1 MHYRIATLLILFN
14 LLSLGKVCSQ
24 GCSDPGICTSGSLNA
39 GNTQDS
45 AASIDFTLASL
56 DDLLNATVASEK
68 YRLGTDVVYGRGD
81 KGTAIYNLV
90 IRASMRIQER
100 VLINVK
106 MPLAYIKGNIGNTS
120 GTGDLTLT
128 MQNTFKS
135 GKSMNLAYTVGVI
148 IPTNS
153 ANLMYVNR
161 VMPMAYQSSLGLY
174 SGLAGL
180 SMRYKTWSAVLGYQQ
195 SFGSNEN
202 GFWEV
207 PATDPND
214 ENYELDKK
222 RSQYYSSKNLTRS
235 ADLIVRLEKG
245 FELKKM
251 SIAIGTLPILRI
263 GTSSIVDSTGAE
275 VSVEG
280 SDGLTLNF
288 TAGASYNI
296 SNSTFVRLN
305 FGAPILRRKVRPD
318 GLSRTTVIILGF
330 GMKFW

>member
-1 MHYRIATLLILFN
+1 
-14 LLSLGKVCSQ
+14 
-24 GCSDPGICTSGSLNA
+24 
-39 GNTQDS
+39 
-45 AASIDFTLASL
+45 
-56 DDLLNATVASEK
+56 
-68 YRLGTDVVYGRGD
+68 
-81 KGTAIYNLV
+81 
-90 IRASMRIQER
+90 
-100 VLINVK
+100 
-106 MPLAYIKGNIGNTS
+106 
-120 GTGDLTLT
+120 
-128 MQNTFKS
+128 
-135 GKSMNLAYTVGVI
+135 MNLAYTVGVI

-153 ANLMYVNR
+153 ANLMYETR

-263 GTSSIVDSTGAE
+263 GTSSIVDSTGAK